1 MCSKFCELKMLQRN
15 SKTPVTSGIGSPV
28 PSTSRDHDASSDRR
42 GAIDRHGNA
51 GSSRTGPSLNNVN
64 VSDLREAIIAHEA
77 TVNVHNGQDASDN
90 ETMEEQDSTTETN
103 ATLSI
108 DIIDK
113 DALQDKLNDA
123 QLKFERACQ
132 QIVLLD
138 QKIKDLEV
146 RYKRAVRRKQNSFRY
161 NLRLKLSVFTG
172 IKMMYHHYAGTKA
185 DELTRL
191 HRQRHTSVREASTS
205 TDARQSS

>member
-1 MCSKFCELKMLQRN
+1 MCSKFFELKMLQRN

-42 GAIDRHGNA
+42 GAVDRHGNP
-51 GSSRTGPSLNNVN
+51 GSSRTGPNLNNVN
-64 VSDLREAIIAHEA
+64 VSDLREAIIAHEP
-77 TVNVHNGQDASDN
+77 TVNGHNGQDASDN